1 MAYIPLH
8 SREEF
13 KCSELDVNAS
23 PAVST
28 QEKEHRP
35 YFRKFPQNPRILLL
49 EPYYPPEAAWGSLKV
64 EQGYLTP
71 LGSISIYRW
80 LKDKG
85 YDADFFDTQ
94 FGDYN
99 SEELKNYLKQGQYD
113 MIGLPVFTPT
123 ATYVFETAKLARE
136 ALPDCILV
144 YGGVH
149 ATDMSVESLKESPE
163 CDFVIRREGE
173 LTMVELI
180 EAMKIGMMDF
190 SHIEGLTWR
199 QDAETIIMNPDRE
212 LIPDLDIT
220 PLGMFGDLDLT
231 RYVPHPTQYIK
242 LPSYSIFT
250 QRGCPYPCTFCEAS
264 TALGKK
270 LRVFSQ
276 ARVIEE
282 LKILK
287 YEKGARGIYFQDSTF
302 TLNRKYVV
310 DLFERMIREGL
321 NDLLWSCNTR
331 TDRVDPELLAL
342 MYEAGCRTITYGIE
356 SGNQQ
361 SLDVLKKN
369 IKVEKQEEA
378 VNWTHKSRISLLC
391 SYILCLPGETEDM
404 VQNTIDYAKRLGS
417 QMTLFYLPVPYP
429 GSELYKVCKSTGGLR
444 ETKDWSEFLSV
455 DFDNPVYI
463 NPLIGKERM
472 RYWYKRA
479 YRQYYTCPRVWLN
492 GLKSLAWN
500 GGFHRYLRGINAVQ
514 SLLFHKAS

>member
-1 MAYIPLH
+1 MAYIPLQ
-8 SREEF
+8 SREEI
-13 KCSELDVNAS
+13 KYSGQSENELLS
-23 PAVST
+23 GSI

-35 YFRKFPQNPRILLL
+35 YFLKFPQNPKILLL
-49 EPYYPPEAAWGSLKV
+49 EPFYPPEAAWGSLKV

-71 LGSISIYRW
+71 LGSVSIYRW
-80 LKDKG
+80 LQDKG
-85 YDADFFDTQ
+85 YDVHFFDTQ
-94 FGDYN
+94 FGDFN
-99 SEELKNYLKQGQYD
+99 SEGLKNYLKQGQYH

-123 ATYVFETAKLARE
+123 ASYVFETAKLIRE
-136 ALPDCILV
+136 ALPDCIVV

-149 ATDMSVESLKESPE
+149 ATDMSAESLQESPE
-163 CDFVIRREGE
+163 CDFIIRREGE

-180 EAMKIGMMDF
+180 EAMKSGETDF
-190 SHIEGLTWR
+190 SRIEGLTWR
-199 QDAETIIMNPDRE
+199 QDAETIILNPDRA
-212 LIPDLDIT
+212 LIPDLDVT

-231 RYVPHPTQYIK
+231 RYVPHPTQYIQ

-310 DLFERMIREGL
+310 DLFERMIKEGL

-356 SGNQQ
+356 SGNQR
-361 SLDVLKKN
+361 LERIFV
-369 IKVEKQEEA
+369 
-378 VNWTHKSRISLLC
+378 SR
-391 SYILCLPGETEDM
+391 
-404 VQNTIDYAKRLGS
+404 
-417 QMTLFYLPVPYP
+417 F
-429 GSELYKVCKSTGGLR
+429 
-444 ETKDWSEFLSV
+444 
-455 DFDNPVYI
+455 
-463 NPLIGKERM
+463 
-472 RYWYKRA
+472 
-479 YRQYYTCPRVWLN
+479 
-492 GLKSLAWN
+492 
-500 GGFHRYLRGINAVQ
+500 
-514 SLLFHKAS
+514 

>member
-1 MAYIPLH
+1 MAYVPLH
-8 SREEF
+8 SKEEF
-13 KCSELDVNAS
+13 KISG
-23 PAVST
+23 
-28 QEKEHRP
+28 QEKEHRL
-35 YFRKFPQNPRILLL
+35 YFLKFPQNPKILLL
-49 EPYYPPEAAWGSLKV
+49 EPHYPPEAAWGSLKV

-71 LGSISIYRW
+71 LGSVSIYRW
-80 LKDKG
+80 LQDKG
-85 YDADFFDTQ
+85 YDVHFFDTQ

-99 SEELKNYLKQGQYD
+99 SEELKKFLKQGQYD

-123 ATYVFETAKLARE
+123 ASYVFQTAKLIRE
-136 ALPDCILV
+136 ALPDCIVV

-149 ATDMSVESLKESPE
+149 ATDMSAESMQESPE

-180 EAMKIGMMDF
+180 EAMKAKETDF
-190 SHIEGLTWR
+190 SGIEGLTWR
-199 QDAETIIMNPDRE
+199 QDAETIILNPDRA
-212 LIPDLDIT
+212 LIPDLDQT

-231 RYVPHPTQYIK
+231 RYVPHPTQYIQ

-310 DLFERMIREGL
+310 DLFERMIKEGL

-331 TDRVDPELLAL
+331 TDRVDPELLSL

-369 IKVEKQEEA
+369 IKVEVQEEA
-378 VNWTHKSRISLLC
+378 VNWTHKARISLLC
-391 SYILCLPGETEDM
+391 SYILCLPKETDDM
-404 VQNTIDYAKRLGS
+404 VQTTIDYAKRLGS

-429 GSELYKVCKSTGGLR
+429 GSELYRICKSTGGLR
-444 ETKDWSEFLSV
+444 ETKDWSEYLSV

-472 RYWYKRA
+472 RYWYKKA
-479 YRQYYTCPRVWLN
+479 YRDYYTCPRVWLN
-492 GLKSLAWN
+492 GVKSLIWN
-500 GGFHRYLRGINAVQ
+500 GGIHRYLRGFNAVQ
-514 SLLFHKAS
+514 SLIFHKAS

>member
-8 SREEF
+8 SREEI
-13 KCSELDVNAS
+13 KYSGQSENELLN
-23 PAVST
+23 VSV

-35 YFRKFPQNPRILLL
+35 YFLKFPANPKILLL
-49 EPYYPPEAAWGSLKV
+49 EPFYPPEAAWGSLKV

-71 LGSISIYRW
+71 LGSVSIYRW
-80 LKDKG
+80 LQDKG
-85 YDADFFDTQ
+85 YDVHFFDTQ
-94 FGDYN
+94 FGDFN
-99 SEELKNYLKQGQYD
+99 SEELKNYLKQGQYH

-123 ATYVFETAKLARE
+123 ASYVFETAKLIRE
-136 ALPDCILV
+136 ALPDCIVV

-149 ATDMSVESLKESPE
+149 ATDMSAESLQESPE
-163 CDFVIRREGE
+163 CDFIIRREGE

-180 EAMKIGMMDF
+180 EAMKAGEMDF
-190 SHIEGLTWR
+190 SGIEGLTWR
-199 QDAETIIMNPDRE
+199 QDAETIILNPDRA
-212 LIPDLDIT
+212 LIPDLDAT

-231 RYVPHPTQYIK
+231 RYVPHPTQYIQ

-310 DLFERMIREGL
+310 DLFERMIKEGL

-391 SYILCLPGETEDM
+391 SYILCLPGETGDM
-404 VQNTIDYAKRLGS
+404 VQTTIDYAKRLGS

-429 GSELYKVCKSTGGLR
+429 GSELYRICKSTGGLR
-444 ETKDWSEFLSV
+444 ETKEWSEYLSV

-463 NPLIGKERM
+463 NPLIGKEQM
-472 RYWYKRA
+472 RYWYKKA
-479 YRQYYTCPRVWLN
+479 YRDYYTCPRVWLN
-492 GLKSLAWN
+492 GVKSLLWN
-500 GGFHRYLRGINAVQ
+500 GGFHRYLRGFNAVR
-514 SLLFHKAS
+514 SLIFHKAS